1 MDRNRLPGARRRNG
15 RAGGPGAESPVRAG
29 AASAAGSGSAGTGA
43 EGVAPAVLA
52 PGAAPVRTPRRA
64 ASVAAAAV
72 LLGGALTAA
81 GPTAA
86 GAAPPPTGPTP
97 PPAPGCSAPHRVTQ
111 ELAGGTTWRMCWHYD
126 SSAGLVLDDVSYQ
139 PRGEARP
146 IRVLT
151 SAKLAQVHVPY
162 DDGQAEY
169 DDITGFGFGYGLQNL
184 KPAECPGGSIR
195 SVKVP
200 DTGRVDGLCV
210 TTRSRGH
217 AYRMAKDQGTGVWH
231 EEGRD
236 LLLYTVN
243 KVSWYEYIT
252 EWRFSSDGTVSANV
266 GATGSLSPGDYDAGD
281 GRGWPV
287 GKGAEDHAVSHS
299 HNVFWRLNFGLDG
312 GAGDR
317 IEQYDSAVTPPPA
330 QGSPT
335 TRTTRTPVTRELA
348 GDAEAMRWW
357 RVVSAKGRNADGH
370 ARSWEIVPG
379 PTTRHAGR
387 PYTRHDVYFTQNR
400 ACEQFA
406 SNNTL
411 DCGPNAP
418 DSVDE
423 WVNGERLVNPV
434 VWVHIGFHHIAR
446 DEDQQPMPV
455 HWQGFQLAP
464 RDVTAMNPLTPA
476 ELADQNGAPPTGS

>member
-1 MDRNRLPGARRRNG
+1 MDGNGLPGAHG
-15 RAGGPGAESPVRAG
+15 LAH
-29 AASAAGSGSAGTGA
+29 GSTARPPDHAPAGSAGGTGPDDGTRA
-43 EGVAPAVLA
+43 TPAG
-52 PGAAPVRTPRRA
+52 GAAPSGRVRMRAPRRA
-64 ASVAAAAV
+64 AAVAATAV

-86 GAAPPPTGPTP
+86 GAALAGRTP
-97 PPAPGCSAPHRVTQ
+97 STVPGCSAPYRVTGK
-111 ELAGGTTWRMCWHYD
+111 LAGGTTWRMCWHYD
-126 SSAGLVLDDVSYQ
+126 SSAGLVLDDVGYQ

-162 DDGQAEY
+162 DDGRAEY
-169 DDITGFGFGYGLQNL
+169 DDLTGFGFGYGLQNL
-184 KPAECPGGSIR
+184 KPEECPGGTIR

-200 DTGRVDGLCV
+200 DAGAVDGLCV

-217 AYRMAKDQGTGVWH
+217 AYRMAKDDGTGVWH

-281 GRGWPV
+281 GRGWPI
-287 GKGAEDHAVSHS
+287 GKGAADYAVSHS

-348 GDAEAMRWW
+348 GDAADMRWW
-357 RVVSAKGRNADGH
+357 RVVSAKGRNTDGH

-379 PTTRHAGR
+379 PTARHAGR

-423 WVNGERLVNPV
+423 WVNGETLANPV

-476 ELADQNGAPPTGS
+476 DLADQNGAPPTGS